1 MNDDIIKKVK
11 PDISKIVTENN
22 LNLYDLEYVK
32 EDGNWILRVS
42 IEKKDGS
49 MDFETAEFISNLVSK
64 KLDEI
69 DLIDHSYIL
78 DVCSPGIEKP
88 LNNKQDFIN
97 NLNNYITV
105 YLKKYN
111 KGEMPSYTGDLIEVN
126 DDDILISYKDKTRT
140 KQIKISF
147 DNIQKAH
154 IAVKF

>member
-69 DLIDHSYIL
+69 DPIDHSYIL
-78 DVCSPGIEKP
+78 DVCS
-88 LNNKQDFIN
+88 
-97 NLNNYITV
+97 
-105 YLKKYN
+105 
-111 KGEMPSYTGDLIEVN
+111 MMM
-126 DDDILISYKDKTRT
+126 IS
-140 KQIKISF
+140 
-147 DNIQKAH
+147 
-154 IAVKF
+154 

>member
-69 DLIDHSYIL
+69 DPIDHSYIL